1 MLLPYREVN
10 VVTHRN
16 ADLDSYGSALGVA
29 DLLRS
34 WGLSPTV
41 VCPEGASARVRN
53 VAARVGHALACAA
66 SAAERPT
73 VLVDVGGAA
82 QLGGVPLGRP
92 LVVVDHHSHPDE
104 RLTAA
109 ADLAI
114 RKLYPS
120 CSEIVVELLMEGG
133 VRPAADTALFLALG
147 ILEDTGKLM
156 RASPRTLGLTSYLL
170 GLIGARLGDVAAL
183 AQEDEPSGPERIAHV
198 KAAMRM
204 RAFRVGGRL
213 LCISY
218 VGSYES
224 SAARALLGLGCDIAM
239 VLKSGSDVTRLVARS
254 RGVPIGGLVKYVA
267 ARLGWAAGGHDMAS
281 VAAVGQRRSKG
292 ELRDLVGTIARLVG
306 EYYGEAARSMGEQ
319 A

>member
-16 ADLDSYGSALGVA
+16 ADLDSYGSALGIA

-41 VCPEGASARVRN
+41 VCPEGASARVRS
-53 VAARVGHALACAA
+53 VAARIGHAVACVAR
-66 SAAERPT
+66 AAERPT

-114 RKLYPS
+114 RRPYPS

-170 GLIGARLGDVAAL
+170 GLVGVRLGDVAAL
-183 AQEDEPSGPERIAHV
+183 AQEDAPTDPERIAQI

-213 LCISY
+213 VCISY

-239 VLKSGSDVTRLVARS
+239 VLKSGDGTRLVARS
-254 RGVPIGGLVKYVA
+254 RGVPIGDLVKYVA

-281 VAAVGQRRSKG
+281 VAAAEPRRSKG
-292 ELRDLVGTIARLVG
+292 ELRDLVWTVARLVG
-306 EYYGEAARSMGEQ
+306 EYYGETARSIGE
-319 A
+319 